1 MDRRKLPFELLLLFS
16 VFVIATC
23 GLIYEL
29 VAGALASYL
38 LGDSVKQFSFIIGVY
53 LFSMGVGSY
62 LAKYIHRNL
71 IDRFIEIEI
80 LVGVI
85 GGISSVVLFVVF
97 NTFSHFE
104 WILYL
109 FVFLTGCLVGL
120 EIPLLMNI
128 LKDRV
133 KFRDLVSNVFA
144 FDYIG
149 ALLASI
155 LFPLVLIPNLGI
167 LRTPLFFGL
176 INISVAI
183 FLSFLCISVYLPM
196 VVILAIISLSKS
208 LSPKYLRFN
217 L

>member
-1 MDRRKLPFELLLLFS
+1 MDTLP
-16 VFVIATC
+16 
-23 GLIYEL
+23 
-29 VAGALASYL
+29 
-38 LGDSVKQFSFIIGVY
+38 
-53 LFSMGVGSY
+53 
-62 LAKYIHRNL
+62 
-71 IDRFIEIEI
+71 
-80 LVGVI
+80 
-85 GGISSVVLFVVF
+85 
-97 NTFSHFE
+97 
-104 WILYL
+104 

-167 LRTPLFFGL
+167 LRTPLFGL

-183 FLSFLCISVYLPM
+183 FKFLFE
-196 VVILAIISLSKS
+196 
-208 LSPKYLRFN
+208 RRT
-217 L
+217 

>member
-1 MDRRKLPFELLLLFS
+1 MDTLP
-16 VFVIATC
+16 
-23 GLIYEL
+23 
-29 VAGALASYL
+29 
-38 LGDSVKQFSFIIGVY
+38 
-53 LFSMGVGSY
+53 
-62 LAKYIHRNL
+62 
-71 IDRFIEIEI
+71 
-80 LVGVI
+80 
-85 GGISSVVLFVVF
+85 
-97 NTFSHFE
+97 
-104 WILYL
+104 

-183 FLSFLCISVYLPM
+183 FLSFYLKEE
-196 VVILAIISLSKS
+196 LKKEDGFS
-208 LSPKYLRFN
+208 
-217 L
+217 